1 MMTEK
6 EIEQVKEMWSQ
17 GCSMVQISRV
27 LPYKEYLALREIRTL
42 KKQGILPARNVQQI
56 MAERVFKEY
65 EETKDIGEIADRL
78 GISKRYI
85 ENIFYYNGKYHP
97 RLPNKKKQQIIA
109 DLKAKKSQSEIARNH
124 GVSRQYIYQIKE
136 QLKNG

>member
-1 MMTEK
+1 MTEK
-6 EIEQVKEMWSQ
+6 EIEQVKVMWSQ

-27 LPYKEYLALREIRTL
+27 LPYKEYLALAEIRSL
-42 KKQGILPARNVQQI
+42 KKQGVLPPRNVQQI

-85 ENIFYYNGKYHP
+85 ENIFYNNGKYHP
-97 RLPNKKKQQIIA
+97 KLPNKKRQQIIA
-109 DLKAKKSQSEIARNH
+109 ELRAKKSQSEIARNH
-124 GVSRQYIYQIKE
+124 NVSRQYIYQIKE

>member
-1 MMTEK
+1 MTEK

-17 GCSMVQISRV
+17 GYSMVQISRV
-27 LPYKEYLALREIRTL
+27 LPYKEYLALAEIRTL
-42 KKQGILPARNVQQI
+42 KKQGVLPPRNVQQI
-56 MAERVFKEY
+56 IADRVFAEY

-85 ENIFYYNGKYHP
+85 ENIFYHNGKRHP

-109 DLKAKKSQSEIARNH
+109 DLKANKSQSEIAREH
-124 GVSRQYIYQIKE
+124 GVSRQYIFQIKE
-136 QLKNG
+136 KLKNG

>member
-1 MMTEK
+1 MTEK

-27 LPYKEYLALREIRTL
+27 LPYKEYLALAEIRTL
-42 KKQGILPARNVQQI
+42 KKQGVLPPRNVQEI
-56 MAERVFKEY
+56 IAERVFKEY

-78 GISKRYI
+78 GLSKRYI

-97 RLPNKKKQQIIA
+97 RLPNEKRQQIIA
-109 DLKAKKSQSEIARNH
+109 DLKAKKSQSKIAKKH
-124 GVSRQYIYQIKE
+124 GVSRQYIFQIKE
-136 QLKNG
+136 QLNNG

>member
-1 MMTEK
+1 MTEK
-6 EIEQVKEMWSQ
+6 EIEQVRVMWLQ
-17 GCSMVQISRV
+17 GCSMVQISRL
-27 LPYKEYLALREIRTL
+27 LPYKEYLALAEIRTL
-42 KKQGILPARNVQQI
+42 KKQGILPPRNVQQI
-56 MAERVFKEY
+56 IADRVFKEY

-85 ENIFYYNGKYHP
+85 ENIFYHNGKYHP
-97 RLPNKKKQQIIA
+97 KLPSKKKQEIIA

>member
-1 MMTEK
+1 MTEK

-27 LPYKEYLALREIRTL
+27 LPYKEYLALAEIRTL
-42 KKQGILPARNVQQI
+42 KKQGVLPVRNVQQI

-65 EETKDIGEIADRL
+65 EETKDIGEIAKRL
-78 GISKRYI
+78 GLSKRYV

-97 RLPNKKKQQIIA
+97 RLPNEKRQQIIA